1 MRSLAAKA
9 PLPAVLC
16 AALALLAAPSASAQ
30 GQAPVYQEPKKLRFT
45 LDALARYEWTQDI
58 FVSATETR
66 EESRFVSW
74 AFPGLEA
81 NLGKFQL
88 GVSGGFYWSDEKNY
102 DPIPT
107 PQRDN
112 FRSRDARVD
121 RAFARFDTSWLR
133 LEAGR
138 FTMPIAFTEMIWDK
152 ELKPQGGALRLGIN
166 NRGSVQRLGFTALYA
181 KGSHVFEDETE
192 MLAASADAVFGSG
205 GESTAQL
212 VGSYVEFK
220 NLGTIQPYLR
230 RQNSRIVAGGPLGL
244 EYKVLDGVLRLRRGG
259 AVPLQL
265 VGDYCV
271 NTAADA
277 NNHGLW
283 LAAALGSL
291 KATRARLDYTYA
303 DVDKDATLGEYAADD
318 FLWTTGWQ
326 GHRGDFGFRI
336 TPNSSLHGIAQ
347 WQRFKDSPR
356 VAEQD
361 LWVKRF
367 RVELRIAN

>member
-1 MRSLAAKA
+1 MAT
-9 PLPAVLC
+9 LPA
-16 AALALLAAPSASAQ
+16 AAQEPDA
-30 GQAPVYQEPKKLRFT
+30 VYQKPEKLRFT
-45 LDALARYEWTQDI
+45 IDSVLRGEWTQDI
-58 FVSATETR
+58 FVSATSTR
-66 EESRFVSW
+66 NEDRFVGW
-74 AFPGLEA
+74 VFPGLEA

-88 GVSGGFYWSDEKNY
+88 GVDGGFYWSSDKNY
-102 DPIPT
+102 EPIPT

-112 FRSRDARVD
+112 FKSRDARVD
-121 RAFARFDTSWLR
+121 RAFAKFEIPWLR
-133 LEAGR
+133 VEGGR

-166 NRGSVQRLGFTALYA
+166 NRGSLQGLGITALYA

-205 GESTAQL
+205 GDSTLQL

-220 NLGTIQPYLR
+220 NLGTIEPYLR
-230 RQNSRIVAGGPLGL
+230 RQNSRIVAGGPLSL
-244 EYKVLDGVLRLRRGG
+244 DYKVLDGVLRIRRGG

-291 KATRARLDYTYA
+291 KSTRARLDYTYA

-361 LWVKRF
+361 LWVKRY